1 VTDDSVTHAASEG
14 MLKAHMDEV
23 ENTLLATSRI
33 PANSGHTLHRGTP
46 REAFIRQFLESH
58 LAQTVAIGTGE
69 VIDALSQPREQRTQV
84 DVVIYKRDYPKLHL
98 GGGIDAFLAES
109 VVAAIEVK
117 SVLTEVDL
125 GRSIENARTVKAL
138 QRNIVQSFYSGHQP
152 PAILNFVV
160 AYDGPVHMTTVHDW
174 TARNYRR
181 LGIQEP
187 DLPPTGDQ
195 RRAIASPAL
204 DAVFVLGRGFTL
216 FDNSPFTF
224 VNDEWR
230 QRKPDLHWM
239 LADVEF
245 GSLLML
251 FMQITGAVSGVSG
264 AWLNPGPYLS
274 SFRLTFS
281 VV

>member
-125 GRSIENARTVKAL
+125 GRSIENARTL
-138 QRNIVQSFYSGHQP
+138 
-152 PAILNFVV
+152 
-160 AYDGPVHMTTVHDW
+160 
-174 TARNYRR
+174 R
-181 LGIQEP
+181 LSSE
-187 DLPPTGDQ
+187 T
-195 RRAIASPAL
+195 SS
-204 DAVFVLGRGFTL
+204 
-216 FDNSPFTF
+216 SPFTAGISR
-224 VNDEWR
+224 R
-230 QRKPDLHWM
+230 Q
-239 LADVEF
+239 
-245 GSLLML
+245 S
-251 FMQITGAVSGVSG
+251 
-264 AWLNPGPYLS
+264 
-274 SFRLTFS
+274 
-281 VV
+281 